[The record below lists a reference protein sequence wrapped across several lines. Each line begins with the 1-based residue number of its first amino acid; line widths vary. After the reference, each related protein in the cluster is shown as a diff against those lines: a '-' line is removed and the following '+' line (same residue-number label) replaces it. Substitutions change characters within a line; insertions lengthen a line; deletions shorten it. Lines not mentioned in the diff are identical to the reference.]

1 MKRFNIKEAVET
13 YGIKNIRVF
22 GNGTEVSQSFPYLS
36 TDLDMVE
43 YVLTES
49 IYKLSENYKLTLEAV
64 IKASQPENMVISNN
78 NHYVMDFNSLVNE
91 GCYRVYVLN
100 VDVYMLISP
109 PATIEVAEEQ
119 KFFDKLK
126 AMYLKHTTT

>member
-1 MKRFNIKEAVET
+1 MKHFNIKEAVET

-22 GNGTEVSQSFPYLS
+22 GNGTEVSKSFPYMS

-43 YVLTES
+43 YSLSES
-49 IYKLSENYKLTLEAV
+49 RYLMSENYKLRLEALV
-64 IKASQPENMVISNN
+64 KDCQEPDSIPPIHHYIS
-78 NHYVMDFNSLVNE
+78 DFNSMVNA

-100 VDVYMLISP
+100 VDDYTLISQ

-119 KFFDKLK
+119 KFFDRLK
-126 AMYLKHTTT
+126 AMFSKLTTT

>member
-1 MKRFNIKEAVET
+1 MKHFNIKQAVET

-22 GNGTEVSQSFPYLS
+22 GNGTEVSKSFPYLS

-43 YVLTES
+43 YALSES
-49 IYKLSENYKLTLEAV
+49 RYLMTENYKLTLEAV
-64 IKASQPENMVISNN
+64 IKDYQLVDTIPPMHHYIS
-78 NHYVMDFNSLVNE
+78 DFNSMVNA
-91 GCYRVYVLN
+91 GCYRVYVIN
-100 VDVYMLISP
+100 ADDYTLISP

-126 AMYLKHTTT
+126 AMFTKFSPT

>member
-1 MKRFNIKEAVET
+1 MKHFNIKEAVET

-22 GNGTEVSQSFPYLS
+22 GNGTEVSRSFPHMS

-43 YVLTES
+43 YALSES
-49 IYKLSENYKLTLEAV
+49 RYLMSENYKLTLEAV
-64 IKASQPENMVISNN
+64 IKDSQLVDTIPPTH
-78 NHYVMDFNSLVNE
+78 HYITDFNSLVNA
-91 GCYRVYVLN
+91 GCYRVFIVNADDYT
-100 VDVYMLISP
+100 LISP

-126 AMYLKHTTT
+126 ALFSKFSPT